1 MITAYAMLR
10 LLALGRRIAR
20 SLESIAE
27 SQATLARAAADS
39 IRHPRTPPRPTVLS
53 RMDPRAVEERERRRR
68 VESGETA
75 FTNEYR
81 EEAP

>member
-27 SQATLARAAADS
+27 SQATLARAAAS
-39 IRHPRTPPRPTVLS
+39 TALPRPAPRPTVLS

-68 VESGETA
+68 VESGEA
-75 FTNEYR
+75 VFTDEYR
-81 EEAP
+81 EEAQ